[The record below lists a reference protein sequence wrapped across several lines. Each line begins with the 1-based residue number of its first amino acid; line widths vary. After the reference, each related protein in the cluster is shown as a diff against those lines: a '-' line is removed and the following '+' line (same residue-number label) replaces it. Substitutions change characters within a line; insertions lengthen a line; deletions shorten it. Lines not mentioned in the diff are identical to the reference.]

1 MKKNKKELVNKTSTN
16 LKGGKFK
23 VDELML
29 YGLDARDIKTIL
41 DYQEKLPVLQEDN
54 GNWIDARVLH
64 EQLLVSR
71 KFADWIKEQIDTLDL
86 IEGIEYSIKWL
97 KDNVPFKRNAQYSPQ
112 KMVALGY
119 SQEYFLKTEVAKE
132 IAMIAGVKGGRT
144 SKELKEMSRLARRYF
159 IAIEKAFKNRVEW
172 NFDRD
177 ETITMCKEL
186 KRTLIVFN
194 KELKPTLPKWSRGI
208 TYMAEFAMLNE
219 VIIGMSA
226 TDFRYKHCLSK
237 TYPIRNKFSERE
249 LEYVHILE
257 KYDSDLIRIQGIFNY
272 EKRKEILI
280 KKFST
285 MVN

>member
-54 GNWIDARVLH
+54 GNWIDGRVLH
-64 EQLLVSR
+64 EQLGVGKDFSN
-71 KFADWIKEQIDTLDL
+71 WVKEQIETLDL
-86 IEGIEYSIKWL
+86 QEELEYSPL
-97 KDNVPFKRNAQYSPQ
+97 KALTSKT
-112 KMVALGY
+112 KMGGRPTID
-119 SQEYFLKTEVAKE
+119 YFFKTEVAKE

-186 KRTLIVFN
+186 KRTLIVFD

-208 TYMAEFAMLNE
+208 IYMAEFAMLNE

-237 TYPIRNKFSERE
+237 TYPIRNKFSEQE

-257 KYDSDLIRIQGIFNY
+257 KYDSDLIRIQNIFNY